1 MDSELTSRA
10 EKLVK
15 AWRFFYKRGFVDG
28 FGHISARIQSSD
40 HFLLSR
46 HALTSKVSAD
56 DFILLDM
63 TGKCVSGQAA
73 LPAEL
78 PIHLEIYKQRPDV
91 ASIAHFHCLFSTS
104 FTMSDTALKPAYF
117 LASIFRTG
125 IPVHSDSRLISDAE
139 RGAALAHTLGNCRA
153 ALLKAH
159 GVVVTGANVEEMVAG
174 TFILEDN
181 ARRAWISASMGEL
194 QFLDENI
201 MAEIESD
208 ILRSKGAFRRIW
220 ALCEEDAAKD

>member
-1 MDSELTSRA
+1 MDSELTCIA

-28 FGHISARIQSSD
+28 FGHISARVKSSD

-46 HALTSKVSAD
+46 HALASKVSAD
-56 DFILLDM
+56 DFVLLDL
-63 TGKCVSGQAA
+63 TGKCVFGQAA

-78 PIHLEIYKQRPDV
+78 PIHLEIYRQRPDV
-91 ASIAHFHCLFSTS
+91 GSIAHFHCVFSTS
-104 FTMSDTALKPAYF
+104 FTMSDTALRPAYF

-139 RGAALAHTLGNCRA
+139 RGVALANTLGDCRA

-159 GVVVTGANVEEMVAG
+159 GVVVTGADVE
-174 TFILEDN
+174 
-181 ARRAWISASMGEL
+181 
-194 QFLDENI
+194 
-201 MAEIESD
+201 
-208 ILRSKGAFRRIW
+208 
-220 ALCEEDAAKD
+220 